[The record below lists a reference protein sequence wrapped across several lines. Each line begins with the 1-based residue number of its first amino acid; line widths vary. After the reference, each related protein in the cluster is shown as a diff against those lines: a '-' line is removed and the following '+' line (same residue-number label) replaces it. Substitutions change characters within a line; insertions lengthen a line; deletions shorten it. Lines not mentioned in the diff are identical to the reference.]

1 MKTIR
6 NLLTAALL
14 APTLLLAADPPS
26 IAVVNFSGRE
36 YPQLVKK
43 IPELMEH
50 GLINGGRFTVVERA
64 KLPDLIQE
72 GALQHSGFV
81 DPAEQIRLGKLSGA
95 RYLLTGSIVDA
106 GTDEV
111 NTEAYGVRLTT
122 ITKRC
127 DIRIKVL
134 DTETGRH
141 VFSGLADGSYVSHE
155 SSNRRTSGDGP
166 WMTMARDLSGKLVR
180 QLNEAEFL
188 KAYQPAVEARAKVRF
203 ETDPAGAS
211 IEIGEI
217 LVGNGGRELDVPAGL
232 QTIKVTKSGYEP
244 WIKKADLRDGLVIEV
259 ALERRRDP
267 DMKIA
272 VERTTTA
279 QVKSE

>member
-1 MKTIR
+1 MNTIR

-14 APTLLLAADPPS
+14 APALLAAAPPA

-43 IPELMEH
+43 IPELIEH
-50 GLINGGRFTVVERA
+50 GLINGGRFAVVERA
-64 KLPDLIQE
+64 KLPDIIQE

-95 RYLLTGSIVDA
+95 RYLLTGAIVDA

-111 NTEAYGVRLTT
+111 NTTAYGVRLSTV
-122 ITKRC
+122 TKRC

-134 DTETGRH
+134 DTETGRS
-141 VFSGLADGSYVSHE
+141 VFSGMADGSYVSHE
-155 SSNRRTSGDGP
+155 GSNRRTSGDGP
-166 WMTMARDLSGKLVR
+166 WMTMARDLAGKLVR

-188 KAYQPAVEARAKVRF
+188 KAYQPVVETRAKVRF

-211 IEIGEI
+211 IEIGDI
-217 LVGNGGRELDVPAGL
+217 LVGNGGRDLDVPAGRRV
-232 QTIKVTKSGYEP
+232 IKVTKSGYEP
-244 WIKKADLRDGLVIEV
+244 WIKTADLHDGLVIEV

-267 DMKIA
+267 DLKIA
-272 VERTTTA
+272 VEKTSTA
-279 QVKSE
+279 QVK